1 MFGHTGSLR
10 GFYGAMWYYPDSQLT
25 VVVLDNQGRIDPN
38 PIADA
43 WQRSRDR
50 CNLPR
55 AAVRTIRSALFVP

>member
-43 WQRSRDR
+43 
-50 CNLPR
+50 L
-55 AAVRTIRSALFVP
+55 AAQALGPANAYLGN